1 MNSKNICKFCRQQKK
16 LIRAHIIPRH
26 FYLDYKDEQYV
37 SVNSLSGKFKI
48 QQCGAYD
55 KNILCKDCDAK
66 IIGKFDKE
74 GYRIL
79 FDEIKKHKLK
89 NVSDDI
95 IYYLTS
101 KDYNFEYLRNF
112 FISILWRASISFLPD
127 FKDINLGEYQQKALE
142 ILQGKKSYDN
152 LFKIFIFKYPEGKDF
167 NKLIFLSKAKFY
179 NRKAYVINMA
189 GYFITIILN
198 GKNLIFNNKLHYI
211 IESNRLYLQHY
222 HFANKKMQ
230 EMWMKGYKPPFAPKI
245 KN

>member
-112 FISILWRASISFLPD
+112 LFQYCGEHQYLSYQILKILIWVNIS
-127 FKDINLGEYQQKALE
+127 
-142 ILQGKKSYDN
+142 KK
-152 LFKIFIFKYPEGKDF
+152 L
-167 NKLIFLSKAKFY
+167 
-179 NRKAYVINMA
+179 
-189 GYFITIILN
+189 
-198 GKNLIFNNKLHYI
+198 
-211 IESNRLYLQHY
+211 
-222 HFANKKMQ
+222 
-230 EMWMKGYKPPFAPKI
+230 
-245 KN
+245 